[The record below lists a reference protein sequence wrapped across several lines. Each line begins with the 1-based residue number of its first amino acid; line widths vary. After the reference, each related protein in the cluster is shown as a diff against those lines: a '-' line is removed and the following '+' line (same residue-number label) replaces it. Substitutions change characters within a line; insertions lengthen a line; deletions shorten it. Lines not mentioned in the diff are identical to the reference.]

1 MKSKNILA
9 MVKKSLNF
17 FQLNL
22 KEEINEAIDNYKGLD
37 FKDYVER
44 HIPSVIK
51 KNMNRWV
58 STYYTFI
65 DKLLEKLE
73 KEISVGLA
81 NYFKTRVHNTK

>member
-1 MKSKNILA
+1 MIVEESKRKEKIYAYIENEEQNILA

-44 HIPSVIK
+44 
-51 KNMNRWV
+51 
-58 STYYTFI
+58 
-65 DKLLEKLE
+65 
-73 KEISVGLA
+73 ISKMLKGEPNATL
-81 NYFKTRVHNTK
+81 